1 MKTGR
6 SPNTV
11 DIIVGRNVRR
21 IRELSGTS
29 QTALGEAL
37 GITFQQ
43 VQKYEC
49 GANRISAGKLL
60 EIAKVLG
67 CDLIDLFA
75 GADPREGVFVLPE
88 HSPAALKVAAD
99 FDRIE
104 SQQLRDNLARL
115 MASLAQ
121 SETPA

>member
-6 SPNTV
+6 SPNTI

-75 GADPREGVFVLPE
+75 GADPHEGIVLPE

-121 SETPA
+121 SEIPA